1 MPTCTIGKGLITQS
15 SKLRI
20 PEDNKTKIIRNF
32 LKEFVSLQ
40 KELNI
45 TIMAALNI
53 QIDIPN
59 MGVYEL
65 EELKHKVTL
74 FAKKLATVS
83 RKSEAKDAK

>member
-1 MPTCTIGKGLITQS
+1 
-15 SKLRI
+15 
-20 PEDNKTKIIRNF
+20 
-32 LKEFVSLQ
+32 
-40 KELNI
+40 
-45 TIMAALNI
+45 MAALNI

-74 FAKKLATVS
+74 YAKKLAAVS

>member
-1 MPTCTIGKGLITQS
+1 
-15 SKLRI
+15 
-20 PEDNKTKIIRNF
+20 
-32 LKEFVSLQ
+32 
-40 KELNI
+40 
-45 TIMAALNI
+45 MAALNI